1 MKKVIVSIDGC
12 SKCKMLKELCPG
24 LEYVTLTPDEIL
36 PFARAVGVSEMPLV
50 VISGEPDELKQI
62 VGE

>member
-1 MKKVIVSIDGC
+1 MKKIIVSIDGC

-24 LEYVTLTPDEIL
+24 LEYVTLTPDELL
-36 PFARAVGVSEMPLV
+36 PFARAVGVSQMPIV
-50 VISGEPDELKQI
+50 VISGEVDEIKET